1 MKPADTS
8 ERPDTSGKSRT
19 NFLEPIKP
27 RRTGAWIKGAE
38 SGATWEYTANPDNW
52 YGEFYQFPPQMDKS
66 LSSAVYE
73 EKI

>member
-1 MKPADTS
+1 MPADTS
-8 ERPDTSGKSRT
+8 EKSRT

-52 YGEFYQFPPQMDKS
+52 YGEFYQFPPQMAQAPKEN
-66 LSSAVYE
+66 VR
-73 EKI
+73 